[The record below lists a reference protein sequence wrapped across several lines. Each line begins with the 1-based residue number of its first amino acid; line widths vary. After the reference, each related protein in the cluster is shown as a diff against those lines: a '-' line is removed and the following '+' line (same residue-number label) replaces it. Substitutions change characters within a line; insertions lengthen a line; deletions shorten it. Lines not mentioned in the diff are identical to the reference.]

1 MTREELRDEL
11 MTQLWRMN
19 RMDMIELLREF
30 IEGETAALWFM
41 ASAGKDRV
49 SPSQISDEIRVSRAR
64 AANILRSLRSKG
76 FVEMEIAPEDRRK
89 MDVVLTPR
97 GRRFL
102 EEKYARLVRNFD
114 AYVEVLGDANIS
126 ELSRLLKLTADSNDR
141 LQEKI
146 MQEKIMQETAS
157 GGPGEE
163 TE

>member
-76 FVEMEIAPEDRRK
+76 FVEMEIASSDRRK
-89 MDVVLTPR
+89 MDVRLTDA
-97 GRRFL
+97 GRRS
-102 EEKYARLVRNFD
+102 
-114 AYVEVLGDANIS
+114 LGCRS
-126 ELSRLLKLTADSNDR
+126 
-141 LQEKI
+141 
-146 MQEKIMQETAS
+146 S
-157 GGPGEE
+157 GCRSPGYRSLGCKSPVCRSPG
-163 TE
+163 